1 MSKESELVAALTEE
15 VTSSSGKFD
24 IAGLITSSGLVYPLG
39 TDTKVLSTAF
49 ELALRPTI
57 TSVAERYGYQV
68 EEPRAQNFYP
78 DFTLKPIGES
88 ENFIA
93 FDVKTTYRKNKSG
106 TFSFTLGG
114 YTSFIRKNTPTKNI
128 VYSFERYISHYV
140 VGFVYTREVDGKSG
154 EPRVYD
160 PKDVGDVVLPYSE
173 VDVFVQEKWR
183 IAGDVAGSGNTT
195 NIGSIVGN
203 IDDFR
208 SGCGIFKSEREFLNY
223 WRSYGRTA
231 AIRNYSNI
239 EEFRNINAT

>member
-1 MSKESELVAALTEE
+1 MSRESELVAALTEE
-15 VTSSSGKFD
+15 ITRSSGMFD

-57 TSVAERYGYQV
+57 TRVAENFDYEV
-68 EEPRAQNFYP
+68 EEPRSQNFYP
-78 DFTLKPIGES
+78 DFTLKPHGS
-88 ENFIA
+88 DDGFLA

-114 YTSFIRKNTPTKNI
+114 YTSFIRANTPTKNI
-128 VYSFERYISHYV
+128 VHSFEKYISHYV
-140 VGFVYTREVDGKSG
+140 VGFVYTRMLDGKSG
-154 EPRVYD
+154 EARVYD
-160 PKDVGDVVLPYSE
+160 PADVGEVPLPFSD
-173 VDVFVQEKWR
+173 VDVFVREKWR

-195 NIGSIVGN
+195 NIGSIVGK

-208 SGCGIFKSEREFLNY
+208 NGAGIFKSEREFLNY

-231 AIRNYSNI
+231 ATRNYTNI
-239 EEFRNINAT
+239 NEFRNINAA